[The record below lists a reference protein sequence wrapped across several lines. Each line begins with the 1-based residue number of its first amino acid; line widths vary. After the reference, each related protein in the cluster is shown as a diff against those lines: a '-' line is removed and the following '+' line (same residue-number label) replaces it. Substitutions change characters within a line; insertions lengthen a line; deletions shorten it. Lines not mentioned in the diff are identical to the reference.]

1 MLRHGPDDALG
12 IPVQRAAVE
21 AVHVPSAEDPLG
33 AVLKLG
39 EDVRVLLCKP
49 GGDGGSGGAH
59 DDGQS
64 PGLGP
69 LDDMVEEGEVILS
82 LRLLH
87 TVPGKFRNADGIAP
101 QLTDIVQVLLQQVGV
116 PLFGIV
122 VYAKKHKFFT

>member
-1 MLRHGPDDALG
+1 M
-12 IPVQRAAVE
+12 
-21 AVHVPSAEDPLG
+21 PSAKDPLG

-39 EDVRVLLCKP
+39 EDVRVLLCQP
-49 GGDGGSGGAH
+49 GGDGGGGRTH

-69 LDDMVEEGEVILS
+69 LDNVVEEGEVILS

-87 TVPGKFRNADGIAP
+87 AVPGKFGNADGIAP
-101 QLTDIVQVLLQQVGV
+101 QLTDIVQVLLQQAGV